1 MLRQGIKPDGVVF
14 VNLLTALSHG
24 GLVEEGWQL
33 FRSMQDSFGI
43 EAQVVHYGC
52 MVDLLGRAGFLAEAV
67 NFIKGMPVEP
77 NVVVW
82 SSLLAACRMHKNVK
96 IAKYAAEKITL
107 LDPERPGVHVLLS
120 NIYASAGQW
129 NDVAKVR
136 LQMKEQGV
144 QKDPGSSSIQ
154 IDGEVYEFT
163 SGTDSRPEM
172 NQIESMLEEMNCRL
186 TDAGVLLDVDEAEK
200 QYLLSRHSEKLAMA
214 FSLINTTTTMP
225 IRVMKNLRI
234 CSDCHSFAKLVSRVY
249 DREVIIRD
257 NNRFHFFRQGSCS
270 CGDYW

>member
-1 MLRQGIKPDGVVF
+1 
-14 VNLLTALSHG
+14 
-24 GLVEEGWQL
+24 
-33 FRSMQDSFGI
+33 
-43 EAQVVHYGC
+43 
-52 MVDLLGRAGFLAEAV
+52 
-67 NFIKGMPVEP
+67 
-77 NVVVW
+77 
-82 SSLLAACRMHKNVK
+82 MHKNVK

-129 NDVAKVR
+129 NDVAKV
-136 LQMKEQGV
+136 
-144 QKDPGSSSIQ
+144 
-154 IDGEVYEFT
+154 
-163 SGTDSRPEM
+163 
-172 NQIESMLEEMNCRL
+172 
-186 TDAGVLLDVDEAEK
+186 
-200 QYLLSRHSEKLAMA
+200 RHSEKLAMA

>member
-1 MLRQGIKPDGVVF
+1 
-14 VNLLTALSHG
+14 
-24 GLVEEGWQL
+24 
-33 FRSMQDSFGI
+33 
-43 EAQVVHYGC
+43 
-52 MVDLLGRAGFLAEAV
+52 
-67 NFIKGMPVEP
+67 
-77 NVVVW
+77 
-82 SSLLAACRMHKNVK
+82 MHKNVK

-120 NIYASAGQW
+120 NIYAS
-129 NDVAKVR
+129 
-136 LQMKEQGV
+136 
-144 QKDPGSSSIQ
+144 
-154 IDGEVYEFT
+154 
-163 SGTDSRPEM
+163 
-172 NQIESMLEEMNCRL
+172 
-186 TDAGVLLDVDEAEK
+186 DEAEK

>member
-1 MLRQGIKPDGVVF
+1 
-14 VNLLTALSHG
+14 
-24 GLVEEGWQL
+24 
-33 FRSMQDSFGI
+33 
-43 EAQVVHYGC
+43 
-52 MVDLLGRAGFLAEAV
+52 
-67 NFIKGMPVEP
+67 
-77 NVVVW
+77 
-82 SSLLAACRMHKNVK
+82 
-96 IAKYAAEKITL
+96 
-107 LDPERPGVHVLLS
+107 
-120 NIYASAGQW
+120 
-129 NDVAKVR
+129 
-136 LQMKEQGV
+136 MKEQGV

-172 NQIESMLEEMNCRL
+172 NQIESIL
-186 TDAGVLLDVDEAEK
+186 TDAGFVSDLTNVLLDVDEAEK

>member
-1 MLRQGIKPDGVVF
+1 MAVEGNGERAIELFNEMLRQGIKPDGVVF

-24 GLVEEGWQL
+24 G
-33 FRSMQDSFGI
+33 
-43 EAQVVHYGC
+43 
-52 MVDLLGRAGFLAEAV
+52 
-67 NFIKGMPVEP
+67 
-77 NVVVW
+77 
-82 SSLLAACRMHKNVK
+82 RMHKNVK

-129 NDVAKVR
+129 NDVAK
-136 LQMKEQGV
+136 
-144 QKDPGSSSIQ
+144 
-154 IDGEVYEFT
+154 
-163 SGTDSRPEM
+163 
-172 NQIESMLEEMNCRL
+172 MNCRL
-186 TDAGVLLDVDEAEK
+186 TDAGFVSDLTNVLLDVDEAEK

>member
-1 MLRQGIKPDGVVF
+1 
-14 VNLLTALSHG
+14 
-24 GLVEEGWQL
+24 
-33 FRSMQDSFGI
+33 
-43 EAQVVHYGC
+43 

-77 NVVVW
+77 NT
-82 SSLLAACRMHKNVK
+82 N
-96 IAKYAAEKITL
+96 
-107 LDPERPGVHVLLS
+107 
-120 NIYASAGQW
+120 
-129 NDVAKVR
+129 
-136 LQMKEQGV
+136 
-144 QKDPGSSSIQ
+144 
-154 IDGEVYEFT
+154 
-163 SGTDSRPEM
+163 
-172 NQIESMLEEMNCRL
+172 
-186 TDAGVLLDVDEAEK
+186 VLLDVDEAEK